1 MFVCLYGRIA
11 ATFLATHGHVSD
23 IDAALSIIIIVIYYA
38 LPLAVTHSI

>member
-23 IDAALSIIIIVIYYA
+23 IDAALSIIITIYYA
-38 LPLAVTHSI
+38 LPLAVTHFI